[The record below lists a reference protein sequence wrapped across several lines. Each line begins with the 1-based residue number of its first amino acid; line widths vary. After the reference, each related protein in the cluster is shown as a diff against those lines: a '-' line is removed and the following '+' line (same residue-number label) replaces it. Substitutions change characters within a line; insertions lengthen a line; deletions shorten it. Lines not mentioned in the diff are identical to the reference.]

1 MVPVFGNNPW
11 MELSDFLLAE
21 MRHRM
26 KMRAAIRNWPGYPR
40 FGHYDT
46 WAVAQ
51 LQNIYDTVFGII
63 LYPGWLNGSNY
74 ERTPE
79 ETTGIAPIT
88 SVELWAAINEL
99 QLPNLKLSWD
109 LQYLAEIEGVST
121 VVTDRSK
128 NYVLTRS

>member
-1 MVPVFGNNPW
+1 MVPVFGNNPVGI
-11 MELSDFLLAE
+11 ELSELLLAE

-26 KMRAAIRNWPGYPR
+26 SIRAAIRNRPGYPR

-46 WAVAQ
+46 WAFDQ

-63 LYPGWLNGSNY
+63 LYPGWLNGGNY

-79 ETTGIAPIT
+79 ITGIAPIT

-99 QLPNLKLSWD
+99 QLPNLKLSRD
-109 LQYLAEIEGVST
+109 LQYLAERTGVKVSA
-121 VVTDRSK
+121 
-128 NYVLTRS
+128 LP